1 MDGENV
7 KNAKKPPKFSKSD
20 SSDSSFM
27 KTLIPTYK

>member
-7 KNAKKPPKFSKSD
+7 KRKTKFSKSD

>member
-7 KNAKKPPKFSKSD
+7 KNAKKNKFSKSN
-20 SSDSSFM
+20 SSDSSLM

>member
-7 KNAKKPPKFSKSD
+7 KNAKKPKFSKSN

>member
-7 KNAKKPPKFSKSD
+7 KMQRKSNFSKSD